1 MDVRHI
7 LIQVDETG
15 LDSESDSYDAELQA
29 RKDEAKAK
37 ADEIFAQWKNGG
49 ATEDSF
55 AALANEY
62 SEDPGSNS
70 TGGLYE
76 QVTKGSMVDSFDAW
90 CFDDARKS
98 GDADVVYAERTNSG
112 SDYKGYHIIYY
123 VGDDL
128 PVWQVTVTN
137 TLKSAD
143 YNAWYSQQ
151 TGSEE
156 ITLVDKG
163 VSKVG

>member
-1 MDVRHI
+1 
-7 LIQVDETG
+7 
-15 LDSESDSYDAELQA
+15 
-29 RKDEAKAK
+29 
-37 ADEIFAQWKNGG
+37 
-49 ATEDSF
+49 
-55 AALANEY
+55 
-62 SEDPGSNS
+62 
-70 TGGLYE
+70 
-76 QVTKGSMVDSFDAW
+76 MVDAFDAW